1 MDIPLYSTLLCV
13 PYVDSTSHLINVI
26 DLTNIDLLKDI
37 MSDITVL
44 LSRPVRLLR
53 RLPQCYGDATEKR
66 IVKYGTRY
74 MGTCLQVLPM
84 LRHLRRAM

>member
-53 RLPQCYGDATEKR
+53 RLPQCYGDATEKQ
-66 IVKYGTRY
+66 IVKVAARY
-74 MGTCLQVLPM
+74 MGTCLRALRVLRY
-84 LRHLRRAM
+84 LHRAM